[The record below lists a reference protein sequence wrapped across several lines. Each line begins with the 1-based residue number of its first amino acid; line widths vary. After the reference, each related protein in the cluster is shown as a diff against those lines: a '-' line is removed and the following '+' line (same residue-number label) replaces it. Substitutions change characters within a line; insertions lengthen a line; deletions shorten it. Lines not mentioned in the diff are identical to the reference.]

1 MAKVELGLKR
11 TCLSCDMRFYDFK
24 RRPIICPGCGTEFDP
39 ENLLKGRKSRAVP
52 KSATKASVSDEAAD
66 LDETEFDDEDVNV
79 AANKDGDDD
88 IDFDEDDVDV
98 DVDNTDGPGI
108 IQDDITDGDEL
119 LPNLDDKDDQQAPCL
134 LGVGKYHWFGGGGI
148 KNPSPGENLLAL
160 GVAPAIHNHRSVL
173 ALHEL
178 EPNRRFSD
186 ANTTG
191 IAGQTR

>member
-39 ENLLKGRKSRAVP
+39 ENLLKGRKIRAVP
-52 KSATKASVSDEAAD
+52 KSATKASVSDDAVN
-66 LDETEFDDEDVNV
+66 LDETEFDDEGVNV
-79 AANKDGDDD
+79 AVNKDDDDDD
-88 IDFDEDDVDV
+88 IDFDRDDVDV
-98 DVDNTDGPGI
+98 DDADGPVI
-108 IQDDITDGDEL
+108 IQDDITDDDEL
-119 LPNLDDKDDQQAPCL
+119 LPNLDDKDDQQASCPL
-134 LGVGKYHWFGGGGI
+134 DVGKYHWFGGGGI

-160 GVAPAIHNHRSVL
+160 GDAPAIHNLRSVL

-186 ANTTG
+186 ANIRG
-191 IAGQTR
+191 IVGQTR